1 MRELLVSLV
10 LLLPFA
16 GCGFHDMDGGMDSIR
31 AHFAMTEQELDRH
44 AQAAASAG
52 SLAAIAEEAGRHTD
66 AMGELVDRMHGD
78 LDGMTCAHGARLE
91 MMSGL
96 TGLHDH
102 LSRHHADLDRAL
114 DLETARA
121 ACRQHDEDMRMM
133 MRGMNM
139 AMGRM

>member
-1 MRELLVSLV
+1 MRELLVALV

-16 GCGFHDMDGGMDSIR
+16 GCGFHDMDGGMDPMV
-31 AHFAMTEQELDRH
+31 AHLAMAEHELDRH

-52 SLAAIAEEAGRHTD
+52 SLAAITDEGRRHAD

-78 LDGMTCAHGARLE
+78 LDRMSCAHGVWLE

-96 TGLHDH
+96 TGMHDH
-102 LSRHHADLDRAL
+102 LLRHHADIDRAP

-121 ACRQHDEDMRMM
+121 ACRQHDEDMRAM
-133 MRGMNM
+133 MRGTDM